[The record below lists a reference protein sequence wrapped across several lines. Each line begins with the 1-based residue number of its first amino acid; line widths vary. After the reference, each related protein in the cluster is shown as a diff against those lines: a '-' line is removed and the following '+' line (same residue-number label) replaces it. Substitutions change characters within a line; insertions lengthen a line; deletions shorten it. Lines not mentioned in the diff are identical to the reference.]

1 MEQVSRIYA
10 RAGAIVVSA
19 MLAQGGCSSGKL
31 FRKELVF
38 THDELQKRVE
48 KEFPLKRKKS
58 LLKVEFS
65 DPAVLLEE
73 GSSRIGIRLSIRCR
87 LAGLTSFSGVMEADG
102 QIEYRPETGRFAIA
116 NGRLT
121 NVDLNDV
128 PKKYEETI
136 EAVAAAVATTHLST
150 FTVYE
155 LKQDDFKQSL
165 ARLVLKS
172 VSVEDGAVVVEVG
185 L

>member
-1 MEQVSRIYA
+1 
-10 RAGAIVVSA
+10 

-31 FRKELVF
+31 FPKELVF

-73 GSSRIGIRLSIRCR
+73 GSSRIGIRLSIRCS

-165 ARLVLKS
+165 ARLILKS
-172 VSVEDGAVVVEVG
+172 VSVEDGAVVVVVG